1 MSKKSAVYR
10 NLKRVNLEV
19 KYRNVRSKYKTIISN
34 PESTMEEKME
44 AQFKM
49 QLLPRNSAKERVRNR
64 CKVTGR
70 ARGVYS
76 KFGLGRGELRRLASS
91 GEVPGLKKSSW

>member
-19 KYRNVRSKYKTIISN
+19 KHRNVRNKYREIIKN

-49 QLLPRNSAKERVRNR
+49 QLLPKNSAKERIRTR
-64 CKVTGR
+64 CQVTGR

-76 KFGLGRGELRRLASS
+76 KFGLGRNELRKLASS